1 MATSTSKAER
11 LKRKKRK
18 TRRRIALLTVEAIVL
33 LLVIVCV
40 SIYLMPNSK
49 SFIVKTFTKCPAGQ
63 SLLKSLYKDDY
74 DKNVLD
80 TTTDKDKI
88 KTVDLG
94 DGYTNI
100 ALFGIDPRDGE
111 FENGT
116 HTDTIMIVS
125 INNKTHDVNLVSV
138 YRDSLLRMTTSDGD
152 IDYEKANAAFFRNGV
167 EGALNMLNNNFDLD
181 ITEYALVNFQG
192 LAKIIDALGG
202 VDITITDEE
211 AFYISGYLTET
222 RLITGMDAPDV
233 EESGNV
239 HLSGLQA
246 TAYCRIRYSPFTA
259 ADGTVY
265 HNDYGRT
272 ARQRLILTK
281 ILEKAQSA
289 GVNQL
294 LKVADTIIKE
304 NDINGSKILSTN
316 IPWNRIV
323 DLLTVAVDCKLKD
336 TIGFPYDTYTPER
349 GEAYYGYVVPM
360 GLEQNVIR
368 LHQFLFPDKSY
379 TPSSMVTKINDYL
392 IDETGVYPPTNNSD
406 DNSSSNDSN
415 YSDD

>member
-18 TRRRIALLTVEAIVL
+18 KRRRIALLTVEAIVL

-138 YRDSLLRMTTSDGD
+138 YRDSLLRMTTTDGD

-222 RLITGMDAPDV
+222 RKITGMDAPDV

-406 DNSSSNDSN
+406 DNSNSDDSD